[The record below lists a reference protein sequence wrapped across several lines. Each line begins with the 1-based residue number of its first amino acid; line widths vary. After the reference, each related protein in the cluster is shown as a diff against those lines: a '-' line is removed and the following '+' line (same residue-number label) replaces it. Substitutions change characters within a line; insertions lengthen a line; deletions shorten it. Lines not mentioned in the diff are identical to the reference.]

1 MKALFS
7 VLLVAAIFSSCSKS
21 ADPAVIED
29 LNKQFIGAWNNKESD
44 KVISFL
50 AEDVDFL
57 QGDVHFKGKSE
68 VSQKWVRETLP
79 TISDLKTNVVSS
91 TVDAQTAY
99 QAGTFSV
106 DVLPDGP
113 NRPRGFGEGNFIFV
127 WKKDPDNSWKLSYAQ
142 LEDLP
147 VQVKN

>member
-7 VLLVAAIFSSCSKS
+7 TLLVAAILSSCSKS

-57 QGDVHFKGKSE
+57 QGDVHYKGKSE
-68 VSQKWVRETLP
+68 VSQKWVRQTLP

-91 TVDAQTAY
+91 TVDTQSAY

-106 DVLPDGP
+106 DVLPEGP

-127 WKKDPDNSWKLSYAQ
+127 WKKDADNSWKLSYAQ

-147 VQVKN
+147 VQVRN